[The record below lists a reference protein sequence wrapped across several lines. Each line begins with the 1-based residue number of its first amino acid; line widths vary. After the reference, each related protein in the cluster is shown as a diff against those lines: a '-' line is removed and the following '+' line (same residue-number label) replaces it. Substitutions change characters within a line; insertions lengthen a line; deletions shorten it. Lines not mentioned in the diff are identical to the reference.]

1 MGGYLN
7 CPIVMKQGE
16 KEIQLSFSKVG
27 HFWLDSGLVG
37 LKKILDEME
46 KEVIVQQKNNKLI
59 LEGSKGSIQKT
70 LEQAYDI
77 LVDRY
82 YNISTKKQKED
93 SRAYNF
99 YYDSKEGRFCS
110 FPKKKSCGIAEII
123 YNKAPRPTGTSV
135 KWAYK
140 SDKKVEFEYKGK
152 KIKRTQ
158 VRLPESHARLQE
170 LIDEFLN
177 DNGLDITTSGLL
189 VDGPYAVKPKVN
201 IKAGS
206 EPRKVKGYCYFC
218 GQPSDTFEEATQ
230 TTFPLITGTSG
241 VLSFNSMAQN
251 PEKVCWK
258 CSFLGKFVPVN
269 GFYYTSGEDI
279 FAFFPYSSSL
289 EKMLDAFTPLHEAE
303 YQDPNYYR
311 NFENIIEGYFHHS
324 FEVTFTFLYTL
335 YKKVLLHQKGE
346 EEPAVLDWER
356 LYELAVDQATLEF
369 YTMHAKKEGNTF
381 SVKTLWPF
389 RETVYFYR
397 LLDQVEKGGVNMK
410 DVMRLLV
417 DFQQKNENTTLMRN
431 RICERVLKKKSIL
444 DLVEIFVYG
453 SDKNYIKPIVDFL
466 VIYEPEVRKDD
477 SMTREEQ
484 DAAVALGRRIGMAV
498 AKSENGKKGDL
509 FALRKARKKVDF
521 LEQINRLQFKLG
533 NEFIVPADVYE
544 GKLND
549 NNFQEFRQFCM
560 IAALN
565 SFNAA
570 TSDAKK

>member
-1 MGGYLN
+1 
-7 CPIVMKQGE
+7 MKQKE
-16 KEIQLSFSKVG
+16 KNIQLRFSKAG

-37 LKKILDEME
+37 LKKTLDEME
-46 KEVIVQQKNNKLI
+46 KEVVIQQKNNELI
-59 LEGSKGSIQKT
+59 LEGSEIAVQNA
-70 LEQAYDI
+70 LEQAYEI

-93 SRAYNF
+93 TRAYNF
-99 YYDSKEGRFCS
+99 YYDSREDRFYS

-135 KWAYK
+135 KWAHK

-158 VRLPESHARLQE
+158 VRLPESHAWLQE
-170 LIDEFLN
+170 KMDEFLN
-177 DNGLDITTSGLL
+177 ENELDITTSGLL

-206 EPRKVKGYCYFC
+206 EPKKAKGYCYFC
-218 GQPSDTFEEATQ
+218 GQPSETFEEATQ

-241 VLSFNSMAQN
+241 VLSFNSMARN

-269 GFYYTSGEDI
+269 GFYYTSGDDI
-279 FAFFPYSSSL
+279 FAFFPYSPSL
-289 EKMLDAFTPLHEAE
+289 EKMLDAFVPLHEAE

-311 NFENIIEGYFHHS
+311 NFENIIEGYFYHT

-356 LYELAVDQATLEF
+356 FYDLTVDKATLEF
-369 YTMHAKKEGNTF
+369 YTMHARKEGNTF

-397 LLDQVEKGGVNMK
+397 LLDQVEKSGVSMK

-444 DLVEIFVYG
+444 DLLETFVYG

-466 VIYEPEVRKDD
+466 VIYEPEIRKDD

-484 DAAVALGRRIGMAV
+484 DAAVALGRRIGTAV

-533 NEFIVPADVYE
+533 NEFVVPADVYE

-549 NNFQEFRQFCM
+549 ENFQEFKQFCM

-570 TSDAKK
+570 TSDARK

>member
-1 MGGYLN
+1 MR
-7 CPIVMKQGE
+7 Q
-16 KEIQLSFSKVG
+16 KENNIQLRFSKAG

-46 KEVIVQQKNNKLI
+46 KEVVVKQIDNEII
-59 LEGSKGSIQKT
+59 LEGPKGAVQKA
-70 LEQAYDI
+70 LEQAYGI

-93 SRAYNF
+93 TRAYNF
-99 YYDSKEGRFCS
+99 YYDSKEDRFYS

-123 YNKAPRPTGTSV
+123 YNKAPRPTGASV
-135 KWAYK
+135 KWVHK

-152 KIKRTQ
+152 KIKRTL
-158 VRLPESHARLQE
+158 VRLPDSHAHLQE
-170 LIDEFLN
+170 RMDEFLN
-177 DNGLDITTSGLL
+177 ENELDITTAGLL

-206 EPRKVKGYCYFC
+206 VPKKVKGHCYFC
-218 GQPSDTFEEATQ
+218 GHPSDTFEEATQ

-269 GFYYTSGEDI
+269 GFYYTSGDDI
-279 FAFFPYSSSL
+279 FSFFPYSSSL
-289 EKMLDAFTPLHEAE
+289 EKMLDVFAPLHEAE

-311 NFENIIEGYFHHS
+311 NFDNNLEGYFYHT
-324 FEVTFTFLYTL
+324 FEVTFAFLYTL

-356 LYELAVDQATLEF
+356 FYELTVDKATLEF
-369 YTMHAKKEGNTF
+369 YTMHARKEGNTF

-397 LLDQVEKGGVNMK
+397 LLDQVEKSGVSMK
-410 DVMRLLV
+410 EVMRLLV
-417 DFQQKNENTTLMRN
+417 DFQQKNENTTLIRN
-431 RICERVLKKKSIL
+431 RICERILKKKSIL
-444 DLVEIFVYG
+444 DLVEIFVYRAE
-453 SDKNYIKPIVDFL
+453 KNYIKPVVDFL

-498 AKSENGKKGDL
+498 ARNEDGKKGDL
-509 FALRKARKKVDF
+509 YALRKARKKVDF

-533 NEFIVPADVYE
+533 SEFVVPADVYE
-544 GKLND
+544 GKLSD
-549 NNFQEFRQFCM
+549 ENFYEFKQFCM

-570 TSDAKK
+570 SGYTKK

>member
-1 MGGYLN
+1 
-7 CPIVMKQGE
+7 MKQKG
-16 KEIQLSFSKVG
+16 KDIQLVFSKAG

-37 LKKILDEME
+37 LKKILDEID
-46 KEVIVQQKNNKLI
+46 KEVNIQQKDNEFF
-59 LEGSKGSIQKT
+59 LEGPRDVVQRT

-93 SRAYNF
+93 TSAYNF
-99 YYDSKEGRFCS
+99 YYDSREDRFYS

-135 KWAYK
+135 KWAHK
-140 SDKKVEFEYKGK
+140 SNKKVEFEYNGK
-152 KIKRTQ
+152 RIKRTL
-158 VRLPESHARLQE
+158 VRLPDSHAHLQE
-170 LIDEFLN
+170 RMDEFLN
-177 DNGLDITTSGLL
+177 ENELDITTAGLL

-201 IKAGS
+201 IKASS
-206 EPRKVKGYCYFC
+206 EPKKLKGYCYFC
-218 GQPSDTFEEATQ
+218 GHPSDSLEEATQ

-241 VLSFNSMAQN
+241 VLSFNSMAQT

-269 GFYYTSGEDI
+269 GFYYTSGDDI

-289 EKMLDAFTPLHEAE
+289 EKMLDVFEPLHEAE

-311 NFENIIEGYFHHS
+311 NFDNILEGYFYHT
-324 FEVTFTFLYTL
+324 FEVTFSFLYTL

-346 EEPAVLDWER
+346 EKPTVLDWER
-356 LYELAVDQATLEF
+356 FYDLTVNKAPLEF
-369 YTMHAKKEGNTF
+369 YTMHARKEGNTF

-397 LLDQVEKGGVNMK
+397 LLDQVEKSGISMK
-410 DVMRLLV
+410 EVMRLLV

-431 RICERVLKKKSIL
+431 RICERILKKKSIL
-444 DLVEIFVYG
+444 DQVEIFVYRAE
-453 SDKNYIKPIVDFL
+453 KNYIKPIVDFL
-466 VIYEPEVRKDD
+466 LIYEPEVRKDD

-498 AKSENGKKGDL
+498 AKSEDGKKGDL
-509 FALRKARKKVDF
+509 YALRKARKKVDF

-533 NEFIVPADVYE
+533 SEFVVPADVYE

-549 NNFQEFRQFCM
+549 ENFIEFKQFCM

-570 TSDAKK
+570 TTEAKK

>member
-1 MGGYLN
+1 
-7 CPIVMKQGE
+7 MKQKE
-16 KEIQLSFSKVG
+16 KNVQLSFLKAG

-37 LKKILDEME
+37 LIKTLDEME
-46 KEVIVQQKNNKLI
+46 KEIVIQQKNNELI
-59 LEGSKGSIQKT
+59 LEGSETAIQNT
-70 LEQAYDI
+70 LEQAYEI
-77 LVDRY
+77 LVNRY

-93 SRAYNF
+93 TRAYNF
-99 YYDSKEGRFCS
+99 YYDNKEDCFYS

-152 KIKRTQ
+152 RIKRTQ
-158 VRLPESHARLQE
+158 VRLPEPYARLQE
-170 LIDEFLN
+170 KMDEFLN
-177 DNGLDITTSGLL
+177 ENELDITTSGLL
-189 VDGPYAVKPKVN
+189 VDGPNAVKPKVK

-206 EPRKVKGYCYFC
+206 KPKKIRGYCYFC
-218 GQPSDTFEEATQ
+218 GQPSDILEEATQ

-241 VLSFNSMAQN
+241 VLSFNSMARN

-269 GFYYTSGEDI
+269 GFYYTSGDDI
-279 FAFFPYSSSL
+279 FAFFPYSPSL
-289 EKMLDAFTPLHEAE
+289 EKMLDAFVPLHEAE

-311 NFENIIEGYFHHS
+311 TFENIIEGYFYHA

-346 EEPAVLDWER
+346 EEPAVLDWEKFYD
-356 LYELAVDQATLEF
+356 LTMDKATLEF
-369 YTMHAKKEGNTF
+369 YIMHARKEGNTF

-397 LLDQVEKGGVNMK
+397 LLDQVEKSGISMR
-410 DVMRLLV
+410 DVMRLMV
-417 DFQQKNENTTLMRN
+417 DFLQKNENTTLMRN
-431 RICERVLKKKSIL
+431 RVCERVLKKKSIL
-444 DLVEIFVYG
+444 DLVETIVYG

-466 VIYEPEVRKDD
+466 VIYEPEIRKDD

-484 DAAVALGRRIGMAV
+484 DAAVVLGRRIGMAV
-498 AKSENGKKGDL
+498 AKNENGKKGDL

-533 NEFIVPADVYE
+533 NEFVVPADVYE

-549 NNFQEFRQFCM
+549 ENFQEFKQFCM

-570 TSDAKK
+570 TSDTRK

>member
-1 MGGYLN
+1 
-7 CPIVMKQGE
+7 K
-16 KEIQLSFSKVG
+16 
-27 HFWLDSGLVG
+27 
-37 LKKILDEME
+37 
-46 KEVIVQQKNNKLI
+46 
-59 LEGSKGSIQKT
+59 
-70 LEQAYDI
+70 
-77 LVDRY
+77 R
-82 YNISTKKQKED
+82 
-93 SRAYNF
+93 
-99 YYDSKEGRFCS
+99 
-110 FPKKKSCGIAEII
+110 KSCGIAEII

-170 LIDEFLN
+170 KMDEFLN
-177 DNGLDITTSGLL
+177 EHELDVTTSGLL
-189 VDGPYAVKPKVN
+189 MDGPYAVKPKVN
-201 IKAGS
+201 IKVGS
-206 EPRKVKGYCYFC
+206 ESKNPKGYCYFC
-218 GQPSDTFEEATQ
+218 GQPSDTFEGVSQ
-230 TTFPLITGTSG
+230 TTFPLITGASG
-241 VLSFNSMAQN
+241 VLSFNTMAGD

-269 GFYYTSGEDI
+269 GFYYTSGEDT

-289 EKMLDAFTPLHEAE
+289 EKMLDVFAPLHEAE

-311 NFENIIEGYFHHS
+311 NFENIIEGYFYHT
-324 FEVTFTFLYTL
+324 FEVTFAFLYTL

-356 LYELAVDQATLEF
+356 FYDLTVNKATLEF
-369 YTMHAKKEGNTF
+369 YTMHARKEGSTF

-397 LLDQVEKGGVNMK
+397 LLDQVEKSGISIK
-410 DVMRLLV
+410 EVMRLLV

-431 RICERVLKKKSIL
+431 RICERILKKKTIL
-444 DLVEIFVYG
+444 DLVETFVYR

-466 VIYEPEVRKDD
+466 VIYEPEIRRDD

-484 DAAVALGRRIGMAV
+484 DAAVALGRRIGTAV

-533 NEFIVPADVYE
+533 NEFVVPADVYE
-544 GKLND
+544 GKLSD
-549 NNFQEFRQFCM
+549 GNFQEFKQFCM

-565 SFNAA
+565 SFHAA
-570 TSDAKK
+570 TSDARK